1 MPSDSPSPSATT
13 VDANLLTRLDRAPV
27 TRTLRVGISVVVL
40 VWLLESFDIGLV
52 SVLILV
58 LGPHWDLSSGQ
69 IGLLGAS
76 GTIGLLAG
84 MLPAGRLADLYGR
97 KKVLLVGTAVFA
109 VFTLLSAFSTN
120 FALLIVL
127 RILAGLGEGAIF
139 PVPYLMISELVN
151 KEARGRIMG
160 YAQWVLNGGYTL
172 PALVGLWAVST
183 FDTEWSWRVPCLI
196 GGLPLLL
203 VPVLAKWVP
212 ESPRFQLRKA
222 ARQGST
228 RARDDVRKLVTQ
240 IEDEAG
246 IAHDDKIVDPG
257 ILAVLDET
265 AVHES
270 MRMRRL
276 LEAPYLRRSLIA
288 YAALTSS
295 FIVWYTMLTYA
306 PKIFGMLGATKSN
319 SLLYTG
325 VMMFVSAFGVF
336 YQGKLA
342 DSRGRK
348 PVFALYML
356 VAAVG
361 LILLTLEP
369 VVGIVVVVIGAL
381 ATAWFGLGS
390 FSIPKMYMAEQY
402 PTRLRGLGTSLG
414 EMISRGLTGGILVAF
429 LPGLF
434 DGFGVTTVLT
444 AAAVTMVLLAAP
456 MFFLGQETSG
466 RNMEDLGT
474 ELSAK
479 PQQAEADVAQREPGG
494 GVETAP
500 HPRRMPRR

>member
-1 MPSDSPSPSATT
+1 MPSNSPSPSDAAI
-13 VDANLLTRLDRAPV
+13 DANLLTRLDRAPV
-27 TRTLRVGISVVVL
+27 TRTLRIGISVVVL

-76 GTIGLLAG
+76 GTIGLLTG

-97 KKVLLVGTAVFA
+97 KKVLLVGTTVFA
-109 VFTLLSAFSTN
+109 VFTLASAFSTS
-120 FALLIVL
+120 FAMLIVL
-127 RILAGLGEGAIF
+127 RIVAGLGEGAIF

-183 FDTEWSWRVPCLI
+183 FDTEWSWRVPCI
-196 GGLPLLL
+196 VGGLPLLL

-212 ESPRFQLRKA
+212 ESPRYLLRKA
-222 ARQGST
+222 ERQGST
-228 RARDDVRKLVTQ
+228 KARDDVHGLVCR

-246 IAHDDKIVDPG
+246 IAHDDTIVDRE

-265 AVHES
+265 SVRES

-276 LEAPYLRRSLIA
+276 LKPPYLRRSLIA
-288 YAALTSS
+288 YAALTAS
-295 FIVWYTMLTYA
+295 FIVWYTLLTYA
-306 PKIFGMLGATKSN
+306 PTIFGMLGATKSN

-336 YQGKLA
+336 YQGKFA
-342 DSRGRK
+342 DTRGRK
-348 PVFALYML
+348 PVFALYIL

-369 VVGIVVVVIGAL
+369 VVGIVVVVVGAL

-402 PTRLRGLGTSLG
+402 PTRLRGLGTSVG

-434 DGFGVTTVLT
+434 SAFGVTGVLS
-444 AAAVTMVLLAAP
+444 AAAVAMVLLMVP
-456 MFFLGQETSG
+456 MYFLGQETSG

-474 ELSAK
+474 DLASEK
-479 PQQAEADVAQREPGG
+479 RDAEEGVAQRRPGG
-494 GVETAP
+494 GVEAAP
-500 HPRRMPRR
+500 

>member
-1 MPSDSPSPSATT
+1 MPSETSYDVA

-27 TRTLRVGISVVVL
+27 TRTLRVGIGVVVL

-76 GTIGLLAG
+76 GTIGLLIG

-109 VFTLLSAFSTN
+109 VFTLLCGFAMN
-120 FALLIVL
+120 FPQLIVL
-127 RILAGLGEGAIF
+127 RIIAGLGEGAIF

-151 KEARGRIMG
+151 KQARGRIMG
-160 YAQWVLNGGYTL
+160 YAQWVLNAGYTL

-196 GGLPLLL
+196 GGIPLLL

-222 ARQGST
+222 QRQGST
-228 RARDDVRKLVTQ
+228 SARDDVRKLVTR

-246 IAHDDKIVDPG
+246 IVHDDKIVDPE

-265 AVHES
+265 AGRGS

-276 LEAPYLRRSLIA
+276 LKPPYLRRSLIA
-288 YAALTSS
+288 YSALTAS

-306 PKIFGMLGATKSN
+306 PKIFGMLGATKTN

-336 YQGKLA
+336 YQGKFA
-342 DSRGRK
+342 DTRGRK
-348 PVFALYML
+348 PVFALYMV

-369 VVGIVVVVIGAL
+369 IVGIVVVVIGVI

-402 PTRLRGLGTSLG
+402 PTRLRGLGTSVG
-414 EMISRGLTGGILVAF
+414 EMISRGLTGGILVAL

-434 DGFGVTTVLT
+434 DGFGVTAVLT
-444 AAAVTMVLLAAP
+444 AAAVMMVLLAAP

-474 ELSAK
+474 NVSAK
-479 PQQAEADVAQREPGG
+479 AKQV
-494 GVETAP
+494 
-500 HPRRMPRR
+500 

>member
-1 MPSDSPSPSATT
+1 MALVILEKLSNIWSATMPSDAPSAIAT
-13 VDANLLTRLDRAPV
+13 DANLLTRLDRAPV
-27 TRTLRVGISVVVL
+27 TRTLRIGITVVVL

-58 LGPHWDLSSGQ
+58 LGPHWDLSSAQ

-76 GTIGLLAG
+76 GTIGLLIG

-109 VFTLLSAFSTN
+109 VFTLLCALATN
-120 FALLIVL
+120 FASLIVL
-127 RILAGLGEGAIF
+127 RTIAGLGEGAIF

-151 KEARGRIMG
+151 KKARGRIMG
-160 YAQWVLNGGYTL
+160 YAQWVLNAGYTL

-196 GGLPLLL
+196 GGIPLLM

-222 ARQGST
+222 ERTGSASD
-228 RARDDVRKLVTQ
+228 REDVRKLVTQ

-246 IAHDDKIVDPG
+246 VAHDEKIIDPE
-257 ILAVLDET
+257 ILAVLDQAAT
-265 AVHES
+265 GES

-276 LEAPYLRRSLIA
+276 LKAPYLRRSMIA
-288 YAALTSS
+288 YAALTAS

-319 SLLYTG
+319 ALLYTG
-325 VMMFVSAFGVF
+325 IMMFVSAFGVF
-336 YQGKLA
+336 YQGKMA
-342 DSRGRK
+342 DTRGRK
-348 PVFALYML
+348 PIFALYMV
-356 VAAVG
+356 VAAIG

-402 PTRLRGLGTSLG
+402 PTRLRGLGTSVG
-414 EMISRGLTGGILVAF
+414 EMISRGLTGGVLVAF
-429 LPGLF
+429 LPSLF
-434 DGFGVTTVLT
+434 DGFGVTAVLT

-456 MFFLGQETSG
+456 MFFLGQETRG

-474 ELSAK
+474 NVSPMK
-479 PQQAEADVAQREPGG
+479 QRAQVVDTES
-494 GVETAP
+494 
-500 HPRRMPRR
+500 

>member
-1 MPSDSPSPSATT
+1 MPSNPADRSTT
-13 VDANLLTRLDRAPV
+13 FVDANLLTRLDRAPV
-27 TRTLRVGISVVVL
+27 TRTLRVGIGVVVL

-58 LGPHWDLSSGQ
+58 LGPHWELSSGE

-97 KKVLLVGTAVFA
+97 KKVLMVGTAMFS
-109 VFTLLSAFSTN
+109 VFTLLSAFSPN
-120 FALLIVL
+120 FVVLIIL
-127 RILAGLGEGAIF
+127 RIVAGLGEGAIF

-151 KEARGRIMG
+151 KEKRGRIMG

-203 VPVLAKWVP
+203 IPVLAKWVP

-222 ARQGST
+222 TRQASEAP
-228 RARDDVRKLVTQ
+228 REDVRKLVTR

-246 IAHDDKIVDPG
+246 IAHDETVVDPE
-257 ILAVLDET
+257 ILAVLDDS
-265 AVHES
+265 AVRGS
-270 MRMRRL
+270 MRMRQL
-276 LEAPYLRRSLIA
+276 LKAPYLRRSVIA
-288 YAALTSS
+288 YAALTAS

-306 PKIFGMLGATKSN
+306 PTIFGMLGATKSN

-336 YQGKLA
+336 YQGRLA

-348 PVFALYML
+348 PVFAVYMV
-356 VAAVG
+356 VAAIG
-361 LILLTLEP
+361 LVLLTLEP

-402 PTRLRGLGTSLG
+402 PTRLRGLGTSVG
-414 EMISRGLTGGILVAF
+414 EMVSRGLTGGILVAF
-429 LPGLF
+429 LPGLIA
-434 DGFGVTTVLT
+434 GFGVTTVLT
-444 AAAVTMVLLAAP
+444 AAAISMVLLAAP
-456 MFFLGQETSG
+456 MFFFGQETSG

-474 ELSAK
+474 DLSDREKQPDVPRADVEVTPQPGRM
-479 PQQAEADVAQREPGG
+479 PQQ
-494 GVETAP
+494 
-500 HPRRMPRR
+500 